1 MKPEDDIKLDGNT
14 QNTSKISLY
23 GLRNI
28 KHVWIL
34 DVKDWVGLELKPLI
48 PSIGSPEFEDV
59 AKIRLLL
66 TRNVYLHQ
74 EQQALEHL

>member
-28 KHVWIL
+28 KHVCIL

-48 PSIGSPEFEDV
+48 PSISSPEFEDV

-66 TRNVYLHQ
+66 TRNFYLHQ